1 MSIQL
6 VPGISS
12 TKHYQQTWECFAS
25 IVFEKDPIIIRKTRN
40 IWKEQRTKSY
50 AHTHTHIYIYICIIY
65 TQYLHV
71 HMYTVYNITTRMP
84 FFNPSQQF
92 PNWDTT
98 TSPRLSVQDV
108 LHQMSSR
115 KPSFRRAERQ
125 LLCQENVFKKKN
137 NNFPDFL
144 QGFITKRD
152 DLKKNPGTIIFRG
165 GGGWETPL
173 RFCAT

>member
-1 MSIQL
+1 
-6 VPGISS
+6 
-12 TKHYQQTWECFAS
+12 
-25 IVFEKDPIIIRKTRN
+25 
-40 IWKEQRTKSY
+40 
-50 AHTHTHIYIYICIIY
+50 
-65 TQYLHV
+65 
-71 HMYTVYNITTRMP
+71 MYTVYNITTRMP

-125 LLCQENVFKKKN
+125 LLCQEKMFLKKN

-152 DLKKNPGTIIFRG
+152 DLKKNPGTIKFRG
-165 GGGWETPL
+165 GAGNSPEILRHLNFSGHPTISSNVRLKDMFFFSQTSAVQTCVISILQPKNTSSIYSIEISNISHECVYTPL
-173 RFCAT
+173 FRTHEIGDSL

>member
-1 MSIQL
+1 MH
-6 VPGISS
+6 
-12 TKHYQQTWECFAS
+12 T
-25 IVFEKDPIIIRKTRN
+25 
-40 IWKEQRTKSY
+40 
-50 AHTHTHIYIYICIIY
+50 HTHTHIYIYICIIY

-125 LLCQENVFKKKN
+125 LLCQENVFKKN
-137 NNFPDFL
+137 TNFPDFL

-152 DLKKNPGTIIFRG
+152 DLKKKSWNHHLQG